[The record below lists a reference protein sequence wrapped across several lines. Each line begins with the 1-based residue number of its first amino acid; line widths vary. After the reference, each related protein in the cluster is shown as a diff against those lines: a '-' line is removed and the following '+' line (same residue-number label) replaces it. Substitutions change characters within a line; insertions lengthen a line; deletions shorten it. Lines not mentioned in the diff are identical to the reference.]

1 MALMINDNCTACDAC
16 KPVCPN
22 DAIAAG
28 NPIYTIDALR
38 CTECV
43 GAEDEPQ
50 CRLVCP
56 VNDCIVQNPDFVET
70 REQLQEKYQGL
81 HG

>member
-1 MALMINDNCTACDAC
+1 MALLINDNCTACDAC
-16 KPVCPN
+16 RPVCPN
-22 DAIAAG
+22 EAIG
-28 NPIYTIDALR
+28 VGDPVYVIDPAK

-56 VNDCIVQNPDFVET
+56 VNCIDDHPDY
-70 REQLQEKYQGL
+70 RESRDALLAKYESL
-81 HG
+81 HA